1 MRHDDAHPRVIE
13 VLRLGEQDDAW
24 LEQHPEVLD
33 GYRGEWVV
41 IHQGRVV
48 AHALDG
54 RELARLADARRY
66 PGSTL
71 LRVPTREEAAA
82 VHIL

>member
-1 MRHDDAHPRVIE
+1 MRHDDAHAKVTE
-13 VLRLGEQDDAW
+13 ALRLGQQDDAW
-24 LEQHPEVLD
+24 LEQHPEVLER
-33 GYRGEWVV
+33 YRGEWVV
-41 IHQGRVV
+41 IYRGRVV
-48 AHALDG
+48 AHARDG

-71 LRVPTREEAAA
+71 LRVPTREEADA